1 MSDLGRTAIGPAP
14 RCENRR
20 AARQKTR
27 RAARKKTRRRQGCQR
42 RVNSDSIACRVRSPR
57 YWTSFIGR
65 ASAIALKT
73 SIKPST

>member
-1 MSDLGRTAIGPAP
+1 MSDLGRTAIRPAP
-14 RCENRR
+14 RCENRC

-42 RVNSDSIACRVRSPR
+42 RVISGSFACRVRGQL